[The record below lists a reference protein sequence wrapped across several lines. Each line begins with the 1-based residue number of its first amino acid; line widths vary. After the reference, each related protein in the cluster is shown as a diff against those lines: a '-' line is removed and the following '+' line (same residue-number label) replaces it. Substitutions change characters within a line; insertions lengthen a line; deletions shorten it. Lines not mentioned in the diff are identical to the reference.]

1 MTHRPD
7 DDLDL
12 DQLHVFHPEED
23 DDDLDA
29 GEVEDEPKP
38 ALDEVTAALLRGDY
52 PRSTLV
58 GLSDLTAREAGTFKA
73 AWARVDGRV
82 REAVVSELNDLA
94 EERVDYRFDRALL
107 AMLDD
112 PDPVVRQ
119 GAVAGLWEHEDRR
132 FAATLAAILESD
144 ESEDVRAEAAR
155 GLGRFAEM
163 AELGDFE
170 PGLAD
175 RVISALLATLA
186 DPAESMHVR
195 ARALESASILAD
207 NDIVL
212 DAISDFFD
220 EEDTGFRATAI
231 YAMGRS
237 LQGRFLSTILNET
250 SSDDAEIRYEAAR
263 AAGFLGD
270 TEALPVLAELA
281 KDEDAEV
288 RQAAINAMG
297 EIGGTAA
304 SRYLRRLA
312 EEASD
317 TEIDLIEAALEDA
330 SIVSDPLLLDDNDT
344 A

>member
-1 MTHRPD
+1 MTHMPD

-12 DQLHVFHPEED
+12 DHIRVFHPEED
-23 DDDLDA
+23 ADDLDA
-29 GEVEDEPKP
+29 AEVADEPKP
-38 ALDEVTAALLRGDY
+38 ALDAVTAALLRGDY
-52 PRSTLV
+52 PRSTLI
-58 GLSDLTAREAGTFKA
+58 GLSDLTAREAGAFKQ
-73 AWARVDGRV
+73 AWAGVDAQV

-94 EERVDYRFDRALL
+94 EERIDYRFDRALL

-112 PDPVVRQ
+112 ADPVVRQ
-119 GAVAGLWEHEDRR
+119 QAISGLWEHEDTR

-163 AELGDFE
+163 VELGDLAPE
-170 PGLAD
+170 LAD
-175 RVISALLATLA
+175 RVTSVLLATLT

-195 ARALESASILAD
+195 GRALESASILGD
-207 NDIVL
+207 NATVT
-212 DAISDFFD
+212 DAIDDFFD
-220 EEDTGFRATAI
+220 EEETGFRATAL

-237 LQGRFLSTILNET
+237 LQARYLPTILNET

-270 TEALPVLAELA
+270 TEALPVLAEMA
-281 KDEDAEV
+281 RDEDAEV

-304 SRYLRRLA
+304 ARFLRRLA

-317 TEIDLIEAALEDA
+317 SEIELIEAALEDA
-330 SIVSDPLLLDDNDT
+330 SIVRDPLLLDDDS
-344 A
+344 

>member
-1 MTHRPD
+1 MIRMPD

-12 DQLHVFHPEED
+12 DHIRVFHPEED
-23 DDDLDA
+23 ADDLDA
-29 GEVEDEPKP
+29 AETADEPKP
-38 ALDEVTAALLRGDY
+38 ALDAVTAALLRGDY
-52 PRSTLV
+52 PRSTLI
-58 GLSDLTAREAGTFKA
+58 GLSNLTAPEAGTFKR
-73 AWARVDGRV
+73 AWAGVDDRV

-94 EERVDYRFDRALL
+94 EERIDYRFDRALL

-112 PDPVVRQ
+112 PDAVVRQ
-119 GAVAGLWEHEDRR
+119 RAVAGLWEHEDRR
-132 FAATLAAILESD
+132 FVATLAAILETD

-163 AELGDFE
+163 AELGDLDPE
-170 PGLAD
+170 LAD
-175 RVISALLATLA
+175 RVTSALLATLT

-195 ARALESASILAD
+195 GRALESASVLAG
-207 NDIVL
+207 NATVMG
-212 DAISDFFD
+212 AIGDFFD
-220 EEDTGFRATAI
+220 EEDTGFRSTAI

-237 LQGRFLSTILNET
+237 LQARFLPTILNET

-281 KDEDAEV
+281 RDDDAEV

-304 SRYLRRLA
+304 NRYLRRLA

-317 TEIDLIEAALEDA
+317 TEIELIEAAMEDA
-330 SIVSDPLLLDDNDT
+330 SIVRDPLLLDEET
-344 A
+344 

>member
-1 MTHRPD
+1 MTQPPD
-7 DDLDL
+7 DDLG
-12 DQLHVFHPEED
+12 HIRVFRPEED
-23 DDDLDA
+23 EDLDA
-29 GEVEDEPKP
+29 PEAEDEPKP
-38 ALDEVTAALLRGDY
+38 ALDAVIAALLRGEY

-58 GLSDLTAREAGTFKA
+58 GLSDLTAREAGTLKQ
-73 AWARVDGRV
+73 AWAQVETRV
-82 REAVVSELNDLA
+82 RQAVVSELNDLA

-112 PDPVVRQ
+112 PDAVVRQ
-119 GAVAGLWEHEDRR
+119 RAVAGLWEHEDPR

-163 AELGDFE
+163 AELGELD
-170 PGLAD
+170 PALAE
-175 RVISALLATLA
+175 RVTAVLLDTLA

-195 ARALESASILAD
+195 GRALEAAAILGANEAVEGGID
-207 NDIVL
+207 H
-212 DAISDFFD
+212 FFAED
-220 EEDTGFRATAI
+220 DTGFRATAI

-237 LQGRFLSTILNET
+237 LQARYLPTILNET

-263 AAGFLGD
+263 AAGHLGD

-297 EIGGTAA
+297 EIGGSAA

-312 EEASD
+312 EDAPD
-317 TEIDLIEAALEDA
+317 TELELIEAALEDA
-330 SIVSDPLLLDDNDT
+330 SIVADPLLLDDDT